1 NTHMKKILT
10 TTAAVALTASSAA
23 AGGLD
28 RTGLFL
34 GDLFA
39 EGSVV
44 KLSFGS
50 VNPSISGTGFAAV
63 GGGTFN
69 DVGNN
74 YTQTALSFKNDLNDR
89 VSYLVSIDQPYGVDV
104 EYPGSGAA
112 TALGGTMAKVDS
124 SAVTFVGRYKFGNGF
139 SVHGGLRA
147 QKIEGEVT
155 LSGLAY
161 GAANGYNLNT
171 ESGTEVG
178 YLVGGAYER
187 PDIALRIALT
197 YNSDIEY
204 ELDAVDLSGAHIV
217 ETSTPESWNLEF
229 QSGVAEDT
237 LVFGSIRWAAWG
249 DFSVPAAGL
258 GGVDL
263 VDLDDSTDYVLG
275 VARRFNESLVG
286 LVSLQYEAEGDP
298 LVSPLAPTNGK
309 LGITIGGQYALS
321 DGVTLSGGVNYTR
334 LGDAQPQTAD
344 TARADFTDN
353 DSVGIGFSVAYNF

>member
-1 NTHMKKILT
+1 MKKYLM
-10 TTAAVALTASSAA
+10 TTAAVALTATSAA

-39 EGSVV
+39 EGDVA

-50 VNPSISGTGFAAV
+50 VNPSVSGTGIITS
-63 GGGTFN
+63 GGGTFD
-69 DVGNN
+69 DVGLN
-74 YTQTALSFKNDLNDR
+74 YTPFAFSLKQDINEQI
-89 VSYLVSIDQPYGVDV
+89 SYVVIFDQPYGVDV

-112 TALGGTMAKVDS
+112 TALGGTMAEVNS
-124 SAVTFVGRYKFGNGF
+124 TALTFVGRYEFGNGF

-161 GAANGYNLNT
+161 GPANGYNLNT

-197 YNSDIEY
+197 YNSEIEY
-204 ELDAVDLSGAHIV
+204 ELDAVDLSGAHVV

-229 QSGVAEDT
+229 QTGVAENT

-309 LGITIGGQYALS
+309 LGITVGGQYALS
-321 DGVTLSGGVNYTR
+321 DEITLSGGVNYTR
-334 LGDAQPQTAD
+334 LGDAQPQTSD
-344 TARADFTDN
+344 TARAEFNDN
-353 DSVGIGFSVAYNF
+353 SSVGIGFSVAYNF